1 MAAEKEEISAEH
13 VNPVFVK
20 LCNKGKINLEKRE
33 NSVKMHRKLNRSP
46 SKCVYTLPDQ
56 HNNKKHVLFIACKTH
71 VLHAIKSG

>member
-56 HNNKKHVLFIACKTH
+56 LIFQQTAQQQKACTFYS
-71 VLHAIKSG
+71 V